1 MLMRPDFGR
10 GFAEEFWSPGR
21 ELARLQREMNDL
33 LTRWSTWPQLR
44 MAPSFPAMNLWTS
57 DEAAIVTAELP
68 GFDPDEIDIS
78 VEDRTLTV
86 TGSRAPEEIAEDA
99 TIHRQERSYGRFSRA
114 LRLPFEVE
122 VDQVEATF
130 TNGVLHI
137 SLPRSEQDRPRKI
150 TVKTG

>member
-1 MLMRPDFGR
+1 
-10 GFAEEFWSPGR
+10 
-21 ELARLQREMNDL
+21 
-33 LTRWSTWPQLR
+33 
-44 MAPSFPAMNLWTS
+44 MNLWTS

-86 TGSRAPEEIAEDA
+86 TGSRAPEEVAEDA

-122 VDQVEATF
+122 ADQVEATF
-130 TNGVLHI
+130 TNGVLRI